1 MNDTPETDA
10 VAVKNIYGVMSEVDV
25 DFARKL
31 ERDLNIERKIA
42 QKACL
47 EIARLERERDEAREQ
62 NAMLRNVAELLL
74 VGELKSDDFRKIR
87 IELDQLMEGAK

>member
-1 MNDTPETDA
+1 
-10 VAVKNIYGVMSEVDV
+10 
-25 DFARKL
+25 
-31 ERDLNIERKIA
+31 
-42 QKACL
+42 
-47 EIARLERERDEAREQ
+47 LERERDEAREQ